1 VSESEVLL
9 DIDGVSLSYGN
20 ELILDAVT
28 FQVKQG
34 DFLALIGP
42 NGSGKST
49 LIRIVLGLVKPDRG
63 IVRIMGQD
71 MEDFSSWDRIGYVP
85 QKATDLDPLF
95 PASVREV
102 VAMGLLSDKGWPRFL
117 NSDDEAAIDEA
128 LDLMEMRRYRNRRV
142 WALSGG
148 QQQRVFIARA
158 LASRPEI
165 LLLDEPTA
173 GVDGATQER
182 FYDMLERVNRER
194 DVTMILVTH
203 DIGVVTKHVNKV
215 ACLNQKLIFHG
226 SHEDF
231 CESEQAITLFGPESH
246 LICHR
251 H

>member
-1 VSESEVLL
+1 MTEPEVLIDLEGISFQYGHEKIL
-9 DIDGVSLSYGN
+9 DSVSLQ
-20 ELILDAVT
+20 IHR
-28 FQVKQG
+28 G
-34 DFLALIGP
+34 DFLGLLGP

-49 LIRIVLGLVKPDRG
+49 LIRIMLGLHKPDEG
-63 IVRIMGQD
+63 SVRIMGRD
-71 MEDFSSWDRIGYVP
+71 ISDFRAWDRIGYVP

-102 VAMGLLSDKGWPRFL
+102 VAMGLLPHRRWPRFL
-117 NSDDEAAIDEA
+117 APGDEGVIDDA
-128 LDLMEMRRYRNRRV
+128 LDLLEMRRYKNRRI

-158 LASRPEI
+158 LASQPEV
-165 LLLDEPTA
+165 LVLDEPTA

-182 FYDMLERVNRER
+182 FYDMLERINRER
-194 DVTMILVTH
+194 GVTLILVTH
-203 DIGVVTKHVNKV
+203 DIGVITKHVNKV
-215 ACLNQKLIFHG
+215 ACLNQRLIFHG
-226 SHEDF
+226 SHDDF

>member
-1 VSESEVLL
+1 MNDPDVLFDLDKISFRHGSEQ
-9 DIDGVSLSYGN
+9 
-20 ELILDAVT
+20 ILDSVT
-28 FQVKQG
+28 LEVHRG
-34 DFLALIGP
+34 DFLALLGP

-49 LIRIVLGLVKPDRG
+49 LIRIMLGLARPDSG
-63 IVRIMGQD
+63 SIRIMGRD
-71 MEDFSSWDRIGYVP
+71 LNEFTAWDRIGYVP
-85 QKATDLDPLF
+85 QKATDLDPFF

-102 VAMGLLSDKGWPRFL
+102 VAMGLLPHKRWPRFL
-117 NSDDEAAIDEA
+117 SKGDGGVIDKA
-128 LDLMEMRRYRNRRV
+128 LDLMEMRQYKNRRV

-158 LASRPEI
+158 LVTQPEV
-165 LLLDEPTA
+165 LVLDEPTT
-173 GVDGATQER
+173 GVDGATQKR
-182 FYDMLERVNRER
+182 FYDMLERVNREKG
-194 DVTMILVTH
+194 VTMVLVTH

-226 SHEDF
+226 SHDDF

>member
-1 VSESEVLL
+1 VTEQEILFDFDRISFR
-9 DIDGVSLSYGN
+9 YGS
-20 ELILDAVT
+20 ELILDSVT
-28 FQVKQG
+28 LQIRRG
-34 DFLALIGP
+34 DFLALLGP

-49 LIRIVLGLVKPDRG
+49 LIRIILGLLKPEKG
-63 IVRIMGQD
+63 TVRIMGQD
-71 MEDFSSWDRIGYVP
+71 LENFNSWDRIGYVP
-85 QKATDLDPLF
+85 QKVTDLDPLF
-95 PASVREV
+95 PASVKEV
-102 VAMGLLSDKGWPRFL
+102 VAMGLLSDKRWPRFL
-117 NSDDEAAIDEA
+117 NPDDEAVIDEA
-128 LDLMEMRRYRNRRV
+128 LDLMEMRSHKNRRV
-142 WALSGG
+142 WTLSGG

-173 GVDGATQER
+173 GVDGVTQER
-182 FYDMLERVNRER
+182 FYDMLERINREKG
-194 DVTMILVTH
+194 VTMILVTH

>member
-1 VSESEVLL
+1 MNNTDILFELNEVSFRYGTDQIL
-9 DIDGVSLSYGN
+9 DSVSLQ
-20 ELILDAVT
+20 I
-28 FQVKQG
+28 QRG
-34 DFLALIGP
+34 DFLALLGP

-49 LIRIVLGLVKPDRG
+49 LIKTMLGLTKPDSGSIR
-63 IVRIMGQD
+63 VMGRD
-71 MEDFSSWDRIGYVP
+71 LDEFNAWDRVGYVP
-85 QKATDLDPLF
+85 QKVTDLDPLF

-102 VAMGLLSDKGWPRFL
+102 VAMGLLPHKRWPRFL
-117 NSDDEAAIDEA
+117 SRGDESIIDEA
-128 LDLMEMRRYRNRRV
+128 LELMEMRQYKDRRV

-158 LASRPEI
+158 LASQPEI
-165 LLLDEPTA
+165 LVLDEPTT

-182 FYDMLERVNRER
+182 FYDMLELINREKG
-194 DVTMILVTH
+194 VTMVLVTH

-215 ACLNQKLIFHG
+215 ACLNQKLVFHG

>member
-1 VSESEVLL
+1 MNDPDVLF
-9 DIDGVSLSYGN
+9 DIDKISLHFGN
-20 ELILDAVT
+20 ELILDNVT
-28 FQVKQG
+28 FQVRRG

-49 LIRIVLGLVKPDRG
+49 LIRLVLGLLSPDSG
-63 IVRIMGQD
+63 RIRVLGQD
-71 MEDFSSWDRIGYVP
+71 LADFHDWQRIGYVP
-85 QKATDLDPLF
+85 QKITDLDPLF

-102 VAMGLLSDKGWPRFL
+102 VAMGLLSDKKWPRFL
-117 NSDDEAAIDEA
+117 NSHDETTIDEA
-128 LDLMEMRRYRNRRV
+128 LDLMEMRRYKDRRV

-165 LLLDEPTA
+165 LVLDEPTA

-182 FYDMLERVNRER
+182 FYDMLERVNRENG
-194 DVTMILVTH
+194 VTMILVTH
-203 DIGVVTKHVNKV
+203 DIGVVTKHVNKL

-231 CESEQAITLFGPESH
+231 CESEQAVTLFGPESH

>member
-1 VSESEVLL
+1 MNEPDVLFEL
-9 DIDGVSLSYGN
+9 DDISFRYGT
-20 ELILDAVT
+20 ELILDSVSMK
-28 FQVKQG
+28 VHRG
-34 DFLALIGP
+34 DFLALLGP

-49 LIRIVLGLVKPDRG
+49 LIRIMLGLQKPESG
-63 IVRIMGQD
+63 LVRVMGRNLA
-71 MEDFSSWDRIGYVP
+71 DFTAWDRIGYVP
-85 QKATDLDPLF
+85 QKITDLDPLF
-95 PASVREV
+95 PASVKEV
-102 VAMGLLSDKGWPRFL
+102 VSMGILPHKSWPRFL
-117 NSDDEAAIDEA
+117 SSGDDAIIDEA
-128 LDLMEMRRYRNRRV
+128 LDLMEMRKYKNRRI

-158 LASRPEI
+158 LASQPEV
-165 LLLDEPTA
+165 LVLDEPTA

-182 FYDMLERVNRER
+182 FYDMLERVNREQ

-226 SHEDF
+226 SHDDF
-231 CESEQAITLFGPESH
+231 CESEQAITLFGPGSH

>member
-1 VSESEVLL
+1 VSNMDILFELNEVSFRYGTDQIL
-9 DIDGVSLSYGN
+9 DSVSLQ
-20 ELILDAVT
+20 I
-28 FQVKQG
+28 QRG
-34 DFLALIGP
+34 DFMAVLGP

-49 LIRIVLGLVKPDRG
+49 LIKTMLGLTKPDSGSIR
-63 IVRIMGQD
+63 VMGRD
-71 MEDFSSWDRIGYVP
+71 LDEFDAWDRVGYVP
-85 QKATDLDPLF
+85 QKVTDLDPLF

-102 VAMGLLSDKGWPRFL
+102 VAMGLLPHKRWPRFL
-117 NSDDEAAIDEA
+117 SRGDESIIDEA
-128 LDLMEMRRYRNRRV
+128 LELMEMHQYKDRRV
-142 WALSGG
+142 LALSGG

-158 LASRPEI
+158 LASQPEI
-165 LLLDEPTA
+165 LVLDEPTT

-182 FYDMLERVNRER
+182 FYDMLELINREKG
-194 DVTMILVTH
+194 VTMVLVTH

-215 ACLNQKLIFHG
+215 ACLNQKLVFHG